1 MMKTDKTFDCVK
13 MKDEIQEKLRLR
25 WQGLS
30 GQELIGRMKRDIDES
45 NSPIAEWWRHLEK
58 KPQTTAHKSTLAH

>member
-25 WQGLS
+25 WQGLARS
-30 GQELIGRMKRDIDES
+30 MLRIS
-45 NSPIAEWWRHLEK
+45 
-58 KPQTTAHKSTLAH
+58 LAPP